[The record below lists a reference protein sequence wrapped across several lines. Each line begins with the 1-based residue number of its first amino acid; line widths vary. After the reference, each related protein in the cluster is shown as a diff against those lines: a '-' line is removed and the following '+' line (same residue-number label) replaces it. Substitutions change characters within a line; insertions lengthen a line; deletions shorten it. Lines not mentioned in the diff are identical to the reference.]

1 MSGTKSILLDTNIL
15 IYFLEGNPEL
25 TNILNNE
32 RISISFI
39 SEIEI
44 LSHPNISFNDIQII
58 KDMLNN
64 CEIIETSTSIKST
77 AIYIRRN
84 YKLKLPDAI
93 IAATAISLNL
103 KLITSDKAFQKI
115 DELNLLLHQF

>member
-15 IYFLEGNPEL
+15 IYFLEGNHEL

-84 YKLKLPDAI
+84 CI
-93 IAATAISLNL
+93 W
-103 KLITSDKAFQKI
+103 
-115 DELNLLLHQF
+115 